1 MKTAGFYA
9 ALVLTL
15 LLAAGRPALAV
26 DTIGWEGLVP
36 PLDESQNPY
45 LRLSEEQQESLYDL
59 WMIRERIAYGSK
71 NLDYLE
77 DLADQEKEAVENL
90 ASGDIDADQV
100 LRELEEFLVITEENK
115 SKLVQDLDGKNV
127 RIPGY
132 VLPTEFSGDKVV
144 EFLLVP
150 FVGACVHTPPPP
162 ANQMVFVKVD
172 EGFTSEGLF
181 APVWVTGQ
189 ITTAM
194 STQSLSLNDGTTEVE
209 AGYQISASDI
219 EPYE

>member
-9 ALVLTL
+9 ALLLTL
-15 LLAAGRPALAV
+15 LVTASRPVLAV
-26 DTIGWEGLVP
+26 DTIDWEGLVP

-45 LRLSEEQQESLYDL
+45 LSLSEEQQESLYDL
-59 WMIRERIAYGSK
+59 WMTRERMASGSK
-71 NLDYLE
+71 NLE
-77 DLADQEKEAVENL
+77 DLEKKAVDNL
-90 ASGDIDADQV
+90 ASDGIDADQV
-100 LRELEEFLVITEENK
+100 LRELEAFLAIAEENK
-115 SKLVQDLDGKNV
+115 SKLVQNLDGKNV

-132 VLPTEFSGDKVV
+132 VLPTELSDGKVV

-150 FVGACVHTPPPP
+150 YVGACVHTPPPP
-162 ANQMVFVKVD
+162 ANQMVHVKVD

-189 ITTAM
+189 MTTAM

-209 AGYQISASDI
+209 AGYQIMASDVV
-219 EPYE
+219 PYE

>member
-1 MKTAGFYA
+1 MVMKTAGFYA
-9 ALVLTL
+9 ALLLTL
-15 LLAAGRPALAV
+15 LLTAGRPVLAV

-36 PLDESQNPY
+36 PLDEAQDPF
-45 LRLSEEQQESLYDL
+45 LLLSEEQQESLYDL
-59 WMIRERIAYGSK
+59 WMVRERIASGSK
-71 NLDYLE
+71 NLE
-77 DLADQEKEAVENL
+77 DLEKKAVDNL
-90 ASGDIDADQV
+90 ASGGIDADQI
-100 LRELEEFLVITEENK
+100 LRELEEFLAMVEENNFR
-115 SKLVQDLDGKNV
+115 LVQDLDGKIV

-150 FVGACVHTPPPP
+150 YVGACVHTPPPP
-162 ANQMVFVKVD
+162 ANQMVHVKVN

-194 STQSLSLNDGTTEVE
+194 TTQSLSLNDGTTEVA

-219 EPYE
+219 APYE

>member
-1 MKTAGFYA
+1 M
-9 ALVLTL
+9 V
-15 LLAAGRPALAV
+15 
-26 DTIGWEGLVP
+26 
-36 PLDESQNPY
+36 
-45 LRLSEEQQESLYDL
+45 
-59 WMIRERIAYGSK
+59 RERIASGSK
-71 NLDYLE
+71 NLE
-77 DLADQEKEAVENL
+77 DLEKKAVDNL
-90 ASGDIDADQV
+90 ASGGIDADQV
-100 LRELEEFLVITEENK
+100 LRELEEFLVMVEENNFR
-115 SKLVQDLDGKNV
+115 LVQDLDGKNV

-150 FVGACVHTPPPP
+150 YVGACVHTPPPP
-162 ANQMVFVKVD
+162 ANQMVHVKVK

-194 STQSLSLNDGTTEVE
+194 TTQSLSLNDGTTEVE

-219 EPYE
+219 APYE

>member
-1 MKTAGFYA
+1 MVMKTAGFYA
-9 ALVLTL
+9 ALLLTL
-15 LLAAGRPALAV
+15 LLTAGRPVFAA
-26 DTIGWEGLVP
+26 DTIGWESLVP
-36 PLDESQNPY
+36 PLDEAQDPI
-45 LRLSEEQQESLYDL
+45 LLLSEEQQESLYDL
-59 WMIRERIAYGSK
+59 WMVRERIASGSK
-71 NLDYLE
+71 NLE
-77 DLADQEKEAVENL
+77 DLEKKAVDNL
-90 ASGDIDADQV
+90 ASGGIDADQI
-100 LRELEEFLVITEENK
+100 LRELEEFLAMVEENNFR
-115 SKLVQDLDGKNV
+115 LVQDLDGKIV

-150 FVGACVHTPPPP
+150 YVGACVHTPPPP
-162 ANQMVFVKVD
+162 ANQMVHVKVN

-194 STQSLSLNDGTTEVE
+194 TTQSLSLNDGTTEVE

-219 EPYE
+219 APYE

>member
-9 ALVLTL
+9 ALLLTL

-36 PLDESQNPY
+36 PLDESLNPY
-45 LRLSEEQQESLYDL
+45 LRLSEDQQGSLYDL
-59 WMIRERIAYGSK
+59 WMVSQRTIGGSK
-71 NLDYLE
+71 GLENL
-77 DLADQEKEAVENL
+77 EKEALDNL
-90 ASGDIDADQV
+90 AAGGIDADIV
-100 LRELEEFLVITEENK
+100 LRELKEFLALAEENN
-115 SKLVQDLDGKNV
+115 SKLVQDLDGKDV

-132 VLPTEFSGDKVV
+132 VLPTEFSGNKVV

-150 FVGACVHTPPPP
+150 YVGACVHTPAPP
-162 ANQMVFVKVD
+162 ANQMVHVKVD

-189 ITTAM
+189 IKTAV
-194 STQSLSLNDGTTEVE
+194 STQSLSLNDGTMEVE

-219 EPYE
+219 APYE

>member
-1 MKTAGFYA
+1 MKSVGFYA
-9 ALVLTL
+9 ALLLTL

-45 LRLSEEQQESLYDL
+45 LRLSEEQQDSLYDL
-59 WMIRERIAYGSK
+59 WMVRERIDSGSK
-71 NLDYLE
+71 NLE
-77 DLADQEKEAVENL
+77 DLEMEAVDNL
-90 ASGDIDADQV
+90 ASGGIDADQI
-100 LRELEEFLVITEENK
+100 LLELEEFLAIAEENK

-150 FVGACVHTPPPP
+150 YVGACVHTPPPP
-162 ANQMVFVKVD
+162 ANQMVHVKVD

-219 EPYE
+219 TPYE